1 MLTGVSRPLVR
12 RKPLSVRVWSRLSA
26 PLVEAIREPIT
37 LAVLDDVADVLRS
50 GHYTHNVARALAENQ
65 TYLRA
70 MVVEKVKQDRT
81 VGKLSALPFHHSLVQ
96 AATDTTLRVLL
107 EILLDPR
114 TDELVGDILR
124 ENVEQIRNAVREKG
138 VTGAVRDVGLPGTEG
153 GAV

>member
-1 MLTGVSRPLVR
+1 MLTSVSPPLRR
-12 RKPLSVRVWSRLSA
+12 RKPLSVRLWTRLSA

-50 GHYTHNVARALAENQ
+50 GHYTHNVARAITENQ
-65 TYLRA
+65 TDLRA

-81 VGKLSALPFHHSLVQ
+81 VGKLSALPFHGSLVQ

-107 EILLDPR
+107 EIMLDPR

-124 ENVEQIRNAVREKG
+124 ENVEQIRDAVREKG
-138 VTGAVRDVGLPGTEG
+138 VTGAIRDVGHPAAGTP
-153 GAV
+153 AV